1 MPYLIP
7 YKYLKY
13 LSVIPGWYLG
23 GVIGAISSYF
33 LVQELIDNK
42 TSVTTFELLL
52 LRLAELLIKADG
64 VVEKSEVLFVREFF
78 IKKFGQRKSEIL
90 FKELK
95 KSTTIPNDLESVV
108 SLLRSKMEPSQYY
121 GVLVFMFALAL
132 SDGHFAFEEERF
144 IYKVGKGLGFSLDKI
159 NEMKAQ
165 FIKPKRANVTERTK
179 RLNLLGLKATA
190 SREEIKTAYRRLAK
204 EYHPDRLV
212 GVSDVVK
219 KIAEEKFKEVS
230 EAYEYLIKLN

>member
-23 GVIGAISSYF
+23 GIIGAISSYF
-33 LVQELIDNK
+33 LVQELIDNR
-42 TSVTTFELLL
+42 TTVNTFELLL

-64 VVEKSEVLFVREFF
+64 IVEKSEVLFVREFF
-78 IKKFGQRKSEIL
+78 IRKFGQRKSETL

-95 KSTTIPNDLESVV
+95 KATEIPKDIDEVLV
-108 SLLRSKMEPSQYY
+108 LLRSIMEPSQYY
-121 GVLVFMFALAL
+121 GVLTFMFSLAL
-132 SDGHFAFEEERF
+132 SDGHFAIEEEKF

-190 SREEIKTAYRRLAK
+190 TKEEIKAAYRKLAK

-230 EAYEYLIKLN
+230 EAYEYLIK

>member
-23 GVIGAISSYF
+23 DIIGAISSYF

-42 TSVTTFELLL
+42 TSVSTFELLL

-78 IKKFGQRKSEIL
+78 IKKFGQRKAEIL
-90 FKELK
+90 FRELK
-95 KSTTIPNDLESVV
+95 KSTTIPNDLDNVIA
-108 SLLRSKMEPSQYY
+108 LLRSRMEPSQYY
-121 GVLVFMFALAL
+121 GVLIFMFALAL
-132 SDGHFAFEEERF
+132 SDGHFAIEEERF

-159 NEMKAQ
+159 NEIKAQ

-179 RLNLLGLKATA
+179 RLNLLGLKANATK
-190 SREEIKTAYRRLAK
+190 EEIKAAYRRLAK

-212 GVSDVVK
+212 GVSDAVK
-219 KIAEEKFKEVS
+219 KMAEEKFKEVS
-230 EAYEYLIKLN
+230 EAYEYLVK